1 MNLLELPYPSRRSP
15 VLSHRGI
22 VATSQPL
29 AALAGL
35 DVLKDGGNAVDAIVA
50 TAAMLTVVEPTSNGL
65 GSDAFALVWDG
76 AKLHGLNGSGRS
88 PASLTIDA
96 VRAAG
101 HVSMPSRGWLPVT
114 VPGAIRAWRDL
125 HDRFGRLSFER
136 LIAPAIATAKDG
148 Y

>member
-1 MNLLELPYPSRRSP
+1 RLQRNRHSSSDAITVNLLDLPYPSQRSP
-15 VLSHRGI
+15 VLSNRGI

-35 DVLKDGGNAVDAIVA
+35 DILKDGGNAVDAIIA

-65 GSDAFALVWDG
+65 GSDAFAIVWDG
-76 AKLHGLNGSGRS
+76 GRLHGLNGSGRS

-101 HVSMPSRGWLPVT
+101 HASMPTRGWPTVT
-114 VPGAIRAWRDL
+114 VP
-125 HDRFGRLSFER
+125 
-136 LIAPAIATAKDG
+136 
-148 Y
+148 